1 MYVRPW
7 TETAGGTLAE
17 VLHIKLMC
25 CAATAANL
33 RQHTPGGER
42 QQQRQQQQQQP
53 PLQSPSLLPFHS
65 IIPRRA
71 CAGRRPEIESVH
83 VPF

>member
-17 VLHIKLMC
+17 VLHIKLTC
-25 CAATAANL
+25 WAATAANL

-42 QQQRQQQQQQP
+42 QQQRQQQQ
-53 PLQSPSLLPFHS
+53 PLQSPSRLPFHS